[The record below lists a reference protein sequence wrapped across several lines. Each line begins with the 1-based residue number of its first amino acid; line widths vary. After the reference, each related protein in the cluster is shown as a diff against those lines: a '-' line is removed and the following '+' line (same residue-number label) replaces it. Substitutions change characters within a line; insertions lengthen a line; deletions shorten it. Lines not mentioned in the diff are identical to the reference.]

1 MDTAVSNTD
10 RDGIEFSHTEQT
22 AIVQSTIENS
32 RWNGIE
38 FDNAK
43 STHIR
48 NTTVINSG
56 WDGIDVYNM
65 RSTDMRFV
73 VCVVGAG
80 STCLRRLCTP
90 RPLHTSTMSDLT
102 PYKSKFRT

>member
-1 MDTAVSNTD
+1 MDTAVSNTG

-43 STHIR
+43 STHIH
-48 NTTVINSG
+48 NTTVINTG
-56 WDGIDVYNM
+56 WDGFDVCNM
-65 RSTDMRFV
+65 KSTDMRSGV
-73 VCVVGAG
+73 SVVGAG
-80 STCLRRLCTP
+80 STCLRQCV
-90 RPLHTSTMSDLT
+90 PLHTSTMSDLT